1 MLHLYIS
8 GERRCVK
15 VKFKRVIC
23 VVVLLSTL
31 FSFSAFANENN
42 NEDEKLVPV
51 TKEVAAQMAMNWVRS
66 IEPELQLSIGEIREI
81 YDVT

>member
-1 MLHLYIS
+1 MKGDVL
-8 GERRCVK
+8 
-15 VKFKRVIC
+15 RVIC